1 MTQMRRIKLTGM
13 VLAAVACQWVAVMP
27 AHAED
32 STVQEI
38 RLRKIEAEVRALQRQ
53 VFPGGDGKMFP
64 QDNGAPVSAAAPQ
77 IGTPAT
83 TPVTDLLTRMDALEA
98 QNARL
103 TAQVEELSNHQRSA
117 PVPASSLPASP
128 VQTPVST
135 PANTPAEVAV
145 PEAAPAP
152 TNLVDAPAQPAAVKP
167 AVIKSP
173 VTKPMTTKPTAQRVA
188 GVKAIVKPQTAD
200 AGEDEYTY
208 GYKLWEA
215 KFYPEAEQQL
225 KLYLDQYPK
234 HKRISFARNLLGRA
248 YLDEGK
254 PRDAA
259 PWFLQNY
266 QANKKGER
274 AGDSLLLL
282 AEAMVQMKDTNRACI
297 ALAEFADG
305 YHIDA
310 AGRLKGQYDQTRSQ
324 VKCN

>member
-1 MTQMRRIKLTGM
+1 MTQMRRIRLAG
-13 VLAAVACQWVAVMP
+13 VALAAVACQWVAVLP

-53 VFPGGDGKMFP
+53 VFPGGDGKMFT
-64 QDNGAPVSAAAPQ
+64 QDNGASANGTPGNAPGPQ

-117 PVPASSLPASP
+117 AAPAPVTPAA
-128 VQTPVST
+128 TPV
-135 PANTPAEVAV
+135 EVVV
-145 PEAAPAP
+145 PQAAPAP
-152 TNLVDAPAQPAAVKP
+152 TNLVDASAQPAAGKPAATKP
-167 AVIKSP
+167 AV
-173 VTKPMTTKPTAQRVA
+173 TKPAATKPSAQRLA
-188 GVKAIVKPQTAD
+188 GVKAVIKPQTGD

-254 PRDAA
+254 PREAA

-282 AEAMVQMKDTNRACI
+282 AESMVQMKDTNRACI
-297 ALAEFADG
+297 ALGEFADG
-305 YHIDA
+305 YHADA
-310 AGRLKGQYDQTRSQ
+310 TGRLRAQYEQTRSQ